1 MNKRKILAIDRNVL
15 FELLEYF
22 QGFKQN
28 FETNIVHKLEERA
41 VWLDKEEAEKNY
53 NFKQLVGYT
62 SVIYYPSKYIFAY
75 RRATNNNYKEKRL
88 EGKWSWGIGGHI
100 EKCDSKSPIFL
111 SMLREIKEEVEIID
125 DISQPKLLGF
135 INDDTNDVGKVHF
148 GLLFYCELSSPF
160 IKPKDL
166 EIDCG
171 GLMTIEELYGIRNNL
186 DTENWSIISL
196 PVLKDL
202 IV

>member
-1 MNKRKILAIDRNVL
+1 LKKRKVLVIDKKKL
-15 FELLEYF
+15 FELLGYF

-28 FETNIVHKLEERA
+28 LETNIIHKLEKRA
-41 VWLDKEEAEKNY
+41 IWLDKEEAEKNY

-62 SVIYYPSKYIFAY
+62 VIYYPSKYIFAY
-75 RRATNNNYKEKRL
+75 KRATDNNYEERRL
-88 EGKWSWGIGGHI
+88 QGKWSWGIGGHI
-100 EKCDSKSPIFL
+100 EKCDSESPVFL
-111 SMLREIKEEVEIID
+111 STLREIKEEVEIID

-135 INDDTNDVGKVHF
+135 INDDSNDVGKVHF
-148 GLLFYCELSSPF
+148 GLLLYCELSSPF
-160 IKPKDL
+160 VKPKDP

-186 DTENWSIISL
+186 NTENWSIIAL
-196 PVLKDL
+196 PILKDL